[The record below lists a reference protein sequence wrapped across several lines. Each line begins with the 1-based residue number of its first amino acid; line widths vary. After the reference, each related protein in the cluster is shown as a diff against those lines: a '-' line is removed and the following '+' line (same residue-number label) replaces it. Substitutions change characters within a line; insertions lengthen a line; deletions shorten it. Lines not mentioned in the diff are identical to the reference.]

1 MRKSRLFPWQSSIV
15 PILAAC
21 SAALVVN
28 ANPATSPAATG
39 LAGAAGLAP
48 MLTPQN
54 HSDPAIL
61 LTSPAEQA
69 AAAAL
74 QDASPPATNTDA
86 HFMGQIYRLPYWVE
100 TVASIC
106 PWRSGDDDGVIRLI
120 RTREEWGKGVYL
132 QWMSN
137 RIEQHKGRPML
148 ASIRVYEIGPHMP
161 LDFDLPD
168 WELFPDQC
176 LLTTE
181 ARLPDG
187 QRFSMKVAV
196 LGMGQYQLA
205 LVPIAKPVPEMRLPA
220 PGEIKAV
227 SPDSLHPDGC
237 AGDPCPGVSEDSQSR
252 TVRGPRAGTA
262 QHYK

>member
-1 MRKSRLFPWQSSIV
+1 MRKSRNIHWST
-15 PILAAC
+15 LAVLAMAGC
-21 SAALVVN
+21 GSVFSTH

-39 LAGAAGLAP
+39 LAGASGP
-48 MLTPQN
+48 NSMLVTQER
-54 HSDPAIL
+54 SGPAIL

-74 QDASPPATNTDA
+74 QDASPPETNADA

-120 RTREEWGKGVYL
+120 RTREEWGKGFYL

-161 LDFDLPD
+161 LDFALPD